1 MVSYFNLIMP
11 EVGRNAKMKMK
22 IFPAVVLLALLMLP
36 AACATETG
44 IAKDILEK
52 EPDFRVTAT
61 EIVADY
67 TISES
72 AGDDKYKGKVIVVTG
87 VISEIYR
94 GFLYTPYVELEAG
107 VRCSFSDNEDAVM
120 LALSAGQTVSMKG
133 QGDRLLFGVELR
145 GCTVE

>member
-1 MVSYFNLIMP
+1 MVSYLNLVMP
-11 EVGRNAKMKMK
+11 GEGRKTKMQMK
-22 IFPAVVLLALLMLP
+22 IFPAAVWLVLLTVL

-44 IAKDILEK
+44 IAKEILEQ
-52 EPDFRVTAT
+52 EPEFRVTAA

-67 TISES
+67 TVSES
-72 AGDDKYKGKVIVVTG
+72 DADDKYKGKVVVVTG

-120 LALSAGQTVSMKG
+120 LALSEGQTVSMKG

>member
-1 MVSYFNLIMP
+1 MRL
-11 EVGRNAKMKMK
+11 KL
-22 IFPAVVLLALLMLP
+22 FPAAVLLVLLTVL

-44 IAKDILEK
+44 IAKDILDQ
-52 EPDFRVTAT
+52 EPDFRVSAA

-67 TISES
+67 MASES
-72 AGDDKYKGKVIVVTG
+72 AADDKYKGKVVVVTG

-94 GFLYTPYVELEAG
+94 GFLYTPYVELKAG

-120 LALSAGQTVSMKG
+120 LTLSEGQTVSMKG

>member
-1 MVSYFNLIMP
+1 MVSYLNLVMP
-11 EVGRNAKMKMK
+11 REGRNTKMKMK
-22 IFPAVVLLALLMLP
+22 IFPAVILFALLMLL
-36 AACATETG
+36 AACETETG
-44 IAKDILEK
+44 IAKDILEE
-52 EPDFRVTAT
+52 EPDFRVTAA

-72 AGDDKYKGKVIVVTG
+72 EADDKYKGKVVVVTG